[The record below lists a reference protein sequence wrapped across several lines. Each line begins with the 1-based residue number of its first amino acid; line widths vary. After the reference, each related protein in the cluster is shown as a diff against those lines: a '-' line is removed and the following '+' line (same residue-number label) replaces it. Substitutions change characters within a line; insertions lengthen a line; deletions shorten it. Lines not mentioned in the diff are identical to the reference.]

1 MLTSGL
7 SYNDS
12 LLKVTVVHQSEY
24 SEWFVVGREI
34 VKIDQNDVQSKLN
47 NGDVML
53 NTSLRLSWIKSLK
66 F

>member
-1 MLTSGL
+1 MLTSTL
-7 SYNDS
+7 SNTES
-12 LLKVTVVHQSEY
+12 LYEVTVVHQKEC

-53 NTSLRLSWIKSLK
+53 NTIL
-66 F
+66 